1 MAVIERS
8 APEVHAAGLPEPW
21 RSAPVTV
28 VLPTYNEASN
38 LPVIVAALFNRPL
51 NGLRILVADD
61 NSPDGIGRIAEE
73 LAVKYGSHRMALLTG
88 LPKKDSAGLTWT
100 G

>member
-8 APEVHAAGLPEPW
+8 APEVHVAGLPQLW
-21 RSAPVTV
+21 RSALVTV
-28 VLPTYNEASN
+28 VLPTYNGASN

-61 NSPDGIGRIAEE
+61 NSPDGTGRIAEE
-73 LAVKYGSHRMALLTG
+73 LAVKYGSHRMALFTG